1 MAPVAFERRSTAV
14 LANADLVGSGRSPL
28 LLAAL
33 GALLIGIGLTCL
45 LVRKS

>member
-1 MAPVAFERRSTAV
+1 VALEQPDPAV